1 MYCNSWYHIISLG
14 PLLFIVSMNDIEN
27 VSEILYTI
35 LYADDT
41 CIMLKGKYYLNLII
55 FLNAELG
62 KLFIW
67 LKANKLSLNVEE
79 TYLMVFHGVKIIRH

>member
-1 MYCNSWYHIISLG
+1 
-14 PLLFIVSMNDIEN
+14 MNDIEN

-62 KLFIW
+62 KLFI
-67 LKANKLSLNVEE
+67 
-79 TYLMVFHGVKIIRH
+79 